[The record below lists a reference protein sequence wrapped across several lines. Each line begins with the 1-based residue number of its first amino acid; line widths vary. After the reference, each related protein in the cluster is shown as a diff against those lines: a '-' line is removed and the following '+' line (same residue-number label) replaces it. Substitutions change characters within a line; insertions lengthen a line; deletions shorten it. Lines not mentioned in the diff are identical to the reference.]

1 LKSCNRNGIIFEQW
15 WIFLFLRK
23 KQIAMMQKRDNK
35 QIMRDFG
42 LRQSRQF
49 LAIAVTLLLI
59 LLLSVVYKRSDLFG
73 EFSKNAIFAAQI
85 VLIAAFIG
93 FSAFNWRCPSCN
105 KYLGSNINRRICKQC
120 GTRLR

>member
-1 LKSCNRNGIIFEQW
+1 L
-15 WIFLFLRK
+15 LFSGK
-23 KQIAMMQKRDNK
+23 IAMMQKRDNK

-49 LAIAVTLLLI
+49 LAIAATLLL
-59 LLLSVVYKRSDLFG
+59 LLFLTLLYKRSDLFG
-73 EFSKNAIFAAQI
+73 EFSKNTIFAAQI
-85 VLIAAFIG
+85 VLIGAFIG